1 MVSCPQMRLVSGG
14 CSRQGRL
21 HGRVELAFSSGE
33 ELRGVFSQGRRS
45 GQCVVTSREKGIR

>member
-1 MVSCPQMRLVSGG
+1 MISCTQMRLVSGG

-21 HGRVELAFSSGE
+21 HGRVGLAFSSGE